1 MCYMYNII
9 NENKTLEEMITE
21 NILLEKEEC
30 TLSFEE
36 FEIEE
41 IEVIEA
47 LSTASKCK

>member
-1 MCYMYNII
+1 MYNII

-36 FEIEE
+36 FEIE
-41 IEVIEA
+41 VIEA